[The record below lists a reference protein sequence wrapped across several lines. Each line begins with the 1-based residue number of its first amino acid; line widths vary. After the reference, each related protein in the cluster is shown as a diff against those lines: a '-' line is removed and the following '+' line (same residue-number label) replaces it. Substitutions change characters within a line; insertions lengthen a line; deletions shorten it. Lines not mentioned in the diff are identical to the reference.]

1 MFADLSLRGNRHSP
15 NRVWLQKGRRGTGSV
30 LLFPVQVIGR
40 RAYRVFKDVI
50 NVFALKV
57 EVLGKSSACGHQ
69 NRGVV
74 ILILLG
80 SLEVLV

>member
-1 MFADLSLRGNRHSP
+1 
-15 NRVWLQKGRRGTGSV
+15 V